1 MSRKGFIDEYFMI
14 SERGSNIW
22 TETLG
27 GVVTF
32 MAMAYIL
39 VVHPSIMA
47 AGGKGMPREAVFTA
61 TALIAAAS
69 TILMGLWAKLPFAL
83 APGMGSNVVMIG
95 LVTAG
100 FATWQQGIGMVVVSG
115 SLFMLVS
122 FPILKPLALFGVR
135 DRKILDFNLR
145 KLVVDAIP
153 VSVKFGVS
161 FCIGLQL
168 VVLGAGAS
176 GIRLALINNNAFVLG
191 DLLDPRVILGLAG
204 LTLILAMVFLRK
216 KNGRPL
222 VPGGYLIG
230 MLLITAAA
238 ISFEMVKTPAAWSQN
253 PPDVSPVFWA
263 FDLRGAWAVEFLPYI
278 LVFFMSDFFSTAGT
292 ALACAEKAGL
302 MDEKGNVPR
311 LNEVFWV
318 DSLFTLI
325 GAFFGLTVV
334 TTFVESSAGV
344 ESGARTG
351 FASVVTGILFIAALF
366 LSPVFLMIPGMAT
379 GAALIAVGIGMMMG
393 IRRIVDQTK
402 NDQLE
407 LISVL
412 LMIAYYALLRNT
424 AGAMCFGIVMNTV
437 LKCLQYI
444 TLRPKLDPV
453 KFVSGIGLFLLGLSY
468 FAVQIWSR

>member
-1 MSRKGFIDEYFMI
+1 MKRGFIDGYFMI
-14 SERGSNIW
+14 SERGSTVW
-22 TETLG
+22 TEILG

-61 TALIAAAS
+61 TAIIAAAS
-69 TILMGLWAKLPFAL
+69 TILMGFWAKLPFAL
-83 APGMGSNVVMIG
+83 APGMGSNVIMIG

-100 FATWQQGIGMVVVSG
+100 LATWQQGIGMVVISG
-115 SLFMLVS
+115 ALFMLVS
-122 FPILKPLALFGVR
+122 YPFLRPLQLFGVQ
-135 DRKILDFNLR
+135 DKKILDFNLR
-145 KLVVDAIP
+145 KMVVDAIP
-153 VSVKFGVS
+153 ISVKFGVS

-168 VVLGAGAS
+168 VILGAGSS
-176 GIRLALINNNAFVLG
+176 GIRLALVENNAFVLG
-191 DLLDPRVILGLAG
+191 NLTDPRLILGIVG
-204 LTLILAMVFLRK
+204 LIVILAMVFLQRK
-216 KNGRPL
+216 DGRSL

-238 ISFEMVKTPAAWSQN
+238 IYLQMVRTPEAMVQT
-253 PPDVSPVFWA
+253 PPSVLPVFWA
-263 FDLRGAWAVEFLPYI
+263 FDFKGAWALEYLPYV
-278 LVFFMSDFFSTAGT
+278 LVFFMGDFFSTAGT

-302 MDEKGNVPR
+302 MDEKGNVPK

-318 DSLFTLI
+318 DSLATVV

-344 ESGARTG
+344 ESGAKTG
-351 FASVVTGILFIAALF
+351 FASLVTGILFIASLF
-366 LSPVFLMIPGMAT
+366 LSPLFLMIPPIAT

-393 IRRIVDQTK
+393 IRRIVAQTQ

-412 LMIAYYALLRNT
+412 LMASYYALLRNV

-437 LKCLQYI
+437 LKSIQY
-444 TLRPKLDPV
+444 TYRRPPLDWVKLT
-453 KFVSGIGLFLLGLSY
+453 SGIGLFLLGISY